1 MWDLLLDESDPAI
14 IELQLDFYWVTYGGG
29 DPAALVSQ
37 APERYPLLHFKD
49 MTGEGDARKDAP
61 IGTGSIRFESLVAA
75 TANTTEWYIVE
86 QDVPA
91 DPMTDIATSLQGM
104 QRLVG

>member
-1 MWDLLLDESDPAI
+1 
-14 IELQLDFYWVTYGGG
+14 
-29 DPAALVSQ
+29 
-37 APERYPLLHFKD
+37 